1 MRSRRG
7 RELSISQEF
16 QTRMAG
22 RDQLGRYK
30 ARSAL
35 YDLDDLIAAFTHDRV
50 PVELVEARNAIRNA
64 DTIEELQVHLRSP
77 YKIVRDAANDEM
89 RLKQGLPPNSDM
101 GSYTYRWGQITTI
114 RVASQ
119 QMGPEGT
126 TDSRSERF
134 NLEDHQLARASG
146 NLAGTVHWDYKRY
159 RHHLQAG
166 QRYDQVVTRA
176 SIERAERSPYM
187 PIPVDDDD

>member
-1 MRSRRG
+1 
-7 RELSISQEF
+7 
-16 QTRMAG
+16 MAG
-22 RDQLGRYK
+22 RDQFGRYQ

-35 YDLDDLIAAFTHDRV
+35 YDLDELIAAFTHDKV
-50 PVELVEARNAIRNA
+50 PTELVDARNAIRNA
-64 DTIEELQVHLRSP
+64 QTIEELQAYIKSP
-77 YKIVRDAANDEM
+77 YKIVRDAANDEI
-89 RLKQGLPPNSDM
+89 RLKQGLPPNSNI

-126 TDSRSERF
+126 TDSRVERF
-134 NLEDHQLARASG
+134 NIRDHYLSRVPG

-166 QRYDQVVTRA
+166 QRLDQVVTRA

-187 PIPVDDDD
+187 LIPVDDNDD